1 MDRFPR
7 IFLNR
12 LGFRNVA
19 PLSTSRRAA
28 VDAVNDMI
36 VWVLHSTHIR
46 IHILEDSI
54 RMARLRVLPSLIL
67 VASAVFFPTPSYSQ
81 TARPSAQKPL
91 QAQAPAPVQAPVSAS
106 SAIFE
111 LQSEALAWLQGLVRI
126 NTTNPPGNEIVAA
139 KYIAD
144 ILTKN
149 GIPSEIFEST
159 PGRGILVARL
169 SASAVPDPS
178 RALLLMAHLDVVGV
192 DKSKWS
198 VDPFGGIVKD
208 GAIYGRG
215 VLDDK
220 GPLIANLAAFVALK
234 RSGAHLTRDVIF
246 LAEADEENGGDA
258 GMKFAVEQHWDK
270 IACGFSINEGG
281 ETVMKDGKVWYVGI
295 QAAEKVASNVAVIA
309 TGTAGHASMPTKN
322 NAVVHLSAAMA
333 KLGAWESPVQFTAV
347 TRAYFEGLAAIEE
360 PETAKWM
367 QSLESSDRGEHA
379 ARYLS
384 NQNPFWNA
392 VLHDTVTPTM
402 LQAGIRVNV
411 VPSEARGNLNIRQIP
426 GNQLNDLLST
436 LTKVVADPQIRF
448 EVNPGNREASPNSS
462 LNSEFYQAIVKAT
475 SQSFPGAAAIPMM
488 SPWAT
493 DSDRLRLRSVQAY
506 GVIPFPLA
514 ESDYARMH
522 SDDEQIP
529 VDSFNKGIAFLYTLV
544 SGFSV
549 AQ

>member
-1 MDRFPR
+1 M
-7 IFLNR
+7 
-12 LGFRNVA
+12 
-19 PLSTSRRAA
+19 
-28 VDAVNDMI
+28 
-36 VWVLHSTHIR
+36 
-46 IHILEDSI
+46 EDSI
-54 RMARLRVLPSLIL
+54 RMAHPRVLPSLIL
-67 VASAVFFPTPSYSQ
+67 LAAASIFPIHTG
-81 TARPSAQKPL
+81 AQAKSKAAAAPPP
-91 QAQAPAPVQAPVSAS
+91 AAAPAPVSPDAAVFQ
-106 SAIFE
+106 
-111 LQSEALAWLQGLVRI
+111 LQSEALAWLQALIKI

-144 ILTKN
+144 ILQKN

-159 PGRGILVARL
+159 PGRGFLVARL
-169 SASAVPDPS
+169 SSSAVPDPS
-178 RALLLMAHLDVVGV
+178 RALLLMAHLDTVGV

-208 GAIYGRG
+208 GTIYGRG

-220 GPLIANLAAFVALK
+220 GPLVANLAAFIALK
-234 RSGAHLTRDVIF
+234 RTAARLNRDVIF
-246 LAEADEENGGDA
+246 LAEADEEDGGEF

-333 KLGAWESPVQFTAV
+333 KLGEWQAPVQFTAV
-347 TRAYFEGLAAIEE
+347 TRAYFQGLAAVEDT
-360 PETAKWM
+360 ETAKWIQM
-367 QSLESSDRGEHA
+367 LESPDRGDHA

-384 NQNPFWNA
+384 NTNPFWNA
-392 VLHDTVTPTM
+392 TLRDTVTPTM

-426 GNQLNDLLST
+426 GNQINDLIST
-436 LTKVVADPQIRF
+436 LTKVVNDPQVRLDLQ
-448 EVNPGNREASPNSS
+448 PGGREASPNSS
-462 LNSEFYQAIVKAT
+462 LDSEFYRAIVKAT
-475 SQSFPGAAAIPMM
+475 ATSFPGANAIPMM

-493 DSDRLRLRSVQAY
+493 DSDRLRMRNVQAY
-506 GVIPFPLA
+506 GVIPFPLS
-514 ESDYARMH
+514 ETDYTRMH

-529 VDSFNKGIAFLYTLV
+529 VDSFNKGIAFLYTIV

>member
-1 MDRFPR
+1 
-7 IFLNR
+7 
-12 LGFRNVA
+12 
-19 PLSTSRRAA
+19 
-28 VDAVNDMI
+28 
-36 VWVLHSTHIR
+36 
-46 IHILEDSI
+46 
-54 RMARLRVLPSLIL
+54 MARLRVLPSLVL
-67 VASAVFFPTPSYSQ
+67 LAVAVVFPTPSWSQ

-91 QAQAPAPVQAPVSAS
+91 QAQAPTPVQAPVSAS

-126 NTTNPPGNEIVAA
+126 DTTNPPGNELVAA
-139 KYIAD
+139 RYIAD
-144 ILTKN
+144 ILQKN

-169 SASAVPDPS
+169 SASAFPDPS

-208 GAIYGRG
+208 GTIYGRG

-246 LAEADEENGGDA
+246 LAESDEEAGGEA
-258 GMKFAVEQHWDK
+258 GMRFAVEKHWDK

-295 QAAEKVASNVAVIA
+295 QAAEKVASNVGVIA

-333 KLGAWESPVQFTAV
+333 KLGAWEAPVQFTAV
-347 TRAYFEGLAAIEE
+347 TRGYFEGLAAIED

-367 QSLESSDRGEHA
+367 QSLETSDRGDHA

-384 NQNPFWNA
+384 NENPFWNA
-392 VLHDTVTPTM
+392 VLRDTVTPTM

-411 VPSEARGNLNIRQIP
+411 IPSEARGNLNIRQIP
-426 GNQLNDLLST
+426 GNQINDLLAT
-436 LTKVVADPQIRF
+436 LTKVVADPTIRF
-448 EVNPGNREASPNSS
+448 EVKPGNREASPNSS
-462 LNSEFYQAIVKAT
+462 LNSDFYQAIVKAT
-475 SQSFPGAAAIPMM
+475 AQSFPGAAAIPMM

-493 DSDRLRLRSVQAY
+493 DSDQLRLRSVQAY

-529 VDSFNKGIAFLYTLV
+529 VDSFNKGISFLYTIV

>member
-1 MDRFPR
+1 MARSR
-7 IFLNR
+7 VL
-12 LGFRNVA
+12 LCSLLVAGFVVA
-19 PLSTSRRAA
+19 PSPGRA
-28 VDAVNDMI
+28 
-36 VWVLHSTHIR
+36 
-46 IHILEDSI
+46 
-54 RMARLRVLPSLIL
+54 
-67 VASAVFFPTPSYSQ
+67 Q
-81 TARPSAQKPL
+81 TASHSVPP
-91 QAQAPAPVQAPVSAS
+91 AQAPQAPVSAS
-106 SAIFE
+106 SAVFE
-111 LQSEALAWLQGLVRI
+111 LEGEALAWLEGLVRI
-126 NTTNPPGNEIVAA
+126 NTSNPPGNELVAA
-139 KYIAD
+139 KYIAE
-144 ILTKN
+144 ILEKN

-159 PGRGILVARL
+159 PGRGFIVARL

-208 GAIYGRG
+208 GQIYGRG

-220 GPLIANLAAFVALK
+220 GPLAANLAAFVALK
-234 RSGAHLTRDVIF
+234 RTGARLNRDVIF
-246 LAEADEENGGDA
+246 FAESDEEAGGEH

-333 KLGAWESPVQFTAV
+333 KLGDWQAPVQFTAV
-347 TRAYFEGLAAIEE
+347 TRAYFQGLAAVEDT
-360 PETAKWM
+360 ETAKWM
-367 QSLESSDRGEHA
+367 QMLESADRGDHA

-384 NQNPFWNA
+384 NTNPFWNA
-392 VLHDTVTPTM
+392 TLRDTVTPTM

-411 VPSEARGNLNIRQIP
+411 IPSEARGNLNIRQIP
-426 GNQLNDLLST
+426 GNQINDLITT
-436 LTKVVADPQIRF
+436 LTKVVNDPQVRL
-448 EVNPGNREASPNSS
+448 ELQPGGREASPNSS
-462 LNSEFYQAIVKAT
+462 LDSELYRAIVKAT
-475 SQSFPGAAAIPMM
+475 SQSFPGANAIPMM

-493 DSDRLRLRSVQAY
+493 DSDRLRMRNVQAY
-506 GVIPFPLA
+506 GVIPFPLS
-514 ESDYARMH
+514 ETDYQRMH

-529 VDSFNKGIAFLYTLV
+529 VDSFNKGIAFLYTIV